1 MSDTAI
7 IVVTFNSAAVI
18 GACLD
23 SCLTHEP
30 GAELVVV
37 DNASQDLTREV
48 VRSRPNV
55 RLIANPENIGFAAAV
70 NQGVRATTAPY
81 VLLLNPDARLLTS
94 VQSMAEECRKGAG
107 AVGGKLT
114 HPDGSAQIGFALRRL
129 PTAATLVFEALGI
142 NRLWPNNPWNRRYR
156 CLDRDLDAPGEAEQP
171 AGAFLMFRRDAWQA
185 VGGFDPAFHPV
196 WFEDVDFCKRLKD
209 RGISIRYTPA
219 AVACHEGGHSVKY
232 LAWADRQGYW
242 YGSLLRYAGKHFR
255 PAKRRLVCLGSA
267 AGLAPRL
274 LIQVAGKG
282 DLAAMIPALRI
293 FRLAGRTF
301 LKRTRCTR
309 TEHSA
314 G

>member
-7 IVVTFNSAAVI
+7 IVVTYNSAALI

-23 SCLTHEP
+23 SCLAHEP

-37 DNASQDLTREV
+37 DNASQDRTPEV
-48 VRSRPNV
+48 VRSRPLV
-55 RLIANPENIGFAAAV
+55 RLIANTENIGFAAAV

-81 VLLLNPDARLLTS
+81 ILLLNPDARLLTS
-94 VQSMAEECRKGAG
+94 AQSMAEECRKGAG
-107 AVGGKLT
+107 AVGGKLAN
-114 HPDGSAQIGFALRRL
+114 PDGSAQTGFALRRF
-129 PTAATLVFEALGI
+129 PTAATLAFEALGI
-142 NRLWPNNPWNRRYR
+142 NRLWPNNPLNRRYR
-156 CLDRDLDAPGEAEQP
+156 CLDHDLDAPCEAEQP

-185 VGGFDPAFHPV
+185 VGGFDQAFHPV

-219 AVACHEGGHSVKY
+219 AVACHVGGHSVKS
-232 LAWADRQGYW
+232 LDWADRQGYW

-255 PAKRRLVCLGSA
+255 PAQRRLVCVCSG
-267 AGLAPRL
+267 AGLGLRL
-274 LIQVAGKG
+274 LMQMVGKG

-301 LKRTRCTR
+301 WKRTSC
-309 TEHSA
+309 A
-314 G
+314 